1 MAHIYLGVVV
11 VGFMTYMQQSLN
23 RALQHLS
30 LNFLEHPKK
39 SHVQSAADNDVR
51 LIYCNGLGC
60 KLTNISC
67 GSSIESKE
75 FCWHLLPVAF

>member
-1 MAHIYLGVVV
+1 M

-23 RALQHLS
+23 RDLQHLS

-51 LIYCNGLGC
+51 LIYCNGLGW
-60 KLTNISC
+60 L
-67 GSSIESKE
+67 
-75 FCWHLLPVAF
+75 